1 MDGLDEPLLG
11 KARAVLQRC
20 VAHYTSSVDRQ
31 VRVAAERL
39 ELGGLT

>member
-31 VRVAAERL
+31 VESVPSVSSWA
-39 ELGGLT
+39 G